1 MKRGLAIIL
10 VLLAGCLGSNRPDAD
25 VVLPLLDTEALPP
38 GCNANLTGI
47 SHNADMVL
55 LDHVTAAT
63 IGCLSYI
70 ETDSW
75 EPTIAIHP
83 KSGAVYFHP
92 AGTSGG
98 NGQSDVARSPD
109 QGATWQILSP
119 NVAGQST
126 HPITVDPYMW
136 IDPDTGRLFVDDL
149 FTTHCSF
156 FSTSDD
162 EGKSWTTS
170 AAGCTIADHIS
181 IFTGKPATS
190 TTIGYPN
197 VVYRCG
203 ISIGTVVFAS
213 YGAGCQK
220 SLDGGRTFVNT
231 GSPAFT
237 PEPRPGFMAVPGYCD
252 GGAGHGIA
260 GPDGT
265 IYLPKGLCG
274 VPMIAISDDEGLTW
288 TRHKVSD
295 LGNDVAFCQL
305 WNHDGA
311 IGIDPAG
318 TLYYGWIDNQRVA
331 RLALSRD
338 QGATWTPA
346 YDVRAPDVVQAQM
359 LELAVGGI
367 GKVTM
372 LYMGSTNAPQGPYPK
387 APATDPTDCD
397 IQTRD
402 PPEQYAETTWN
413 AYIVSSWNADAEEP
427 VFVSTLL
434 NDPADPIARGQCRG
448 IGCPG
453 QGDFIDVKIA
463 PDGTPWAAFVD
474 ACVAD
479 CATGETLSNVNGGGV
494 AGHVVGP
501 SLWD

>member
-1 MKRGLAIIL
+1 MKRGALLVIL
-10 VLLAGCLGSNRPDAD
+10 LLGGCLSPNGSDPNVD
-25 VVLPLLDTEALPP
+25 LPIGHSEPLPP

-47 SHNADMVL
+47 AHGAQAVVL
-55 LDHVTAAT
+55 SDVGASTL
-63 IGCLSYI
+63 GCLNYI
-70 ETDSW
+70 NTASW
-75 EPTIAIHP
+75 EPTVAIHP
-83 KSGAVYFHP
+83 RSGAVYFHP
-92 AGTSGG
+92 AGTAGAS
-98 NGQSDVARSPD
+98 GQSDVARSAD
-109 QGATWQILSP
+109 QGATWEILSP

-149 FTTHCSF
+149 FSTHCSF
-156 FSTSDD
+156 FSYSDD
-162 EGKSWTTS
+162 EGASWSTT

-181 IFTGKPATS
+181 IFTGKPTMS
-190 TTIGYPN
+190 TTVAYPN

-237 PEPRPGFMAVPGYCD
+237 PEPRPGFQGIPAYCD

-274 VPMIAISDDEGLTW
+274 VPMLAISDDEGLTW
-288 TRHKVSD
+288 TRYEVSD

-311 IGIDPAG
+311 VGVDPAG

-331 RLALSRD
+331 RLAFSRD
-338 QGATWTPA
+338 GGVSWTPA
-346 YDVRAPDVVQAQM
+346 LDVRAPNVTQAQM
-359 LELAVGGI
+359 LELVVGGV
-367 GKVTM
+367 GKVSM
-372 LYMGSTNAPQGPYPK
+372 VYIGSTNAPQGPFPK
-387 APATDPTDCD
+387 APATDPQDCD
-397 IQTRD
+397 LSTRD
-402 PPEQYAETTWN
+402 PPEQYAEVTWN
-413 AYIVSSWNADAEEP
+413 AYIVSSWNADADEP

-453 QGDFIDVKIA
+453 QGDFIDIKLA

-474 ACVAD
+474 ACVD
-479 CATGETLSNVNGGGV
+479 ECATGETLSTVNGGGV
-494 AGHVVGP
+494 AGHVIGP
-501 SLWD
+501 SLLD